1 MKADKPFNELPL
13 LPPEINVKTP
23 EIMDQLVRSA
33 RALAELKG
41 VAVTL
46 PSQNILIA
54 ILPSSEAKSSSEI
67 ENIITTH
74 DKMFK
79 AMVSD
84 QKKIDASTKEVLRY
98 KESLWNG
105 YRQLKKNNLIT
116 SNMLIKIVQTITENM
131 AGIRNIPGTAIKNFA
146 TDTIVYTPPEGEKVI
161 KDKLFNLEKFIN
173 DDTGYDPLIKLALI
187 HYQFEAIHPFFDGN
201 GRTGR
206 ILNIL
211 YLVKEG
217 LLDLPVLYLSKHIID
232 NKSDYYEKIRKV
244 TTHNNWHDWILFMLK
259 AVEETAI
266 FTMNKIT
273 AIQQLLDDTREK
285 CKSEL
290 PKKVYSKELV
300 ELIFKSPYT
309 TIRKLVREK
318 IAERKTASIYLK
330 ELEKIG
336 VLKSFKI
343 DNEYFYIN
351 TKLYDLLVKN

>member
-1 MKADKPFNELPL
+1 M
-13 LPPEINVKTP
+13 
-23 EIMDQLVRSA
+23 
-33 RALAELKG
+33 
-41 VAVTL
+41 
-46 PSQNILIA
+46 
-54 ILPSSEAKSSSEI
+54 
-67 ENIITTH
+67 
-74 DKMFK
+74 
-79 AMVSD
+79 
-84 QKKIDASTKEVLRY
+84 
-98 KESLWNG
+98 
-105 YRQLKKNNLIT
+105 
-116 SNMLIKIVQTITENM
+116 
-131 AGIRNIPGTAIKNFA
+131 
-146 TDTIVYTPPEGEKVI
+146 
-161 KDKLFNLEKFIN
+161 
-173 DDTGYDPLIKLALI
+173 ALI

-211 YLVKEG
+211 YLVKER

-309 TIRKLVREK
+309 TIRKLVREE

>member
-1 MKADKPFNELPL
+1 VDIKNGERSMKTDKPFNELPL
-13 LPPEINVKTP
+13 LPPEVNVKTP
-23 EIMDQLVRSA
+23 EIMDQLVLSA

-46 PSQNILIA
+46 PSQNILID
-54 ILPSSEAKSSSEI
+54 ILPASEAKSSSEV

-74 DKMFK
+74 DKLFK
-79 AMVSD
+79 AMISD
-84 QKKIDASTKEVLRY
+84 QKKIDAATKEVLRY
-98 KESLWNG
+98 KESLWTG
-105 YRQLKKNNLIT
+105 YHEVQKKSIIT
-116 SNMLIKIVQTITENM
+116 SNMLIKIVQTITSNM
-131 AGIRNIPGTAIKNFA
+131 AGIRNMPGTVIKNV
-146 TDTIVYTPPEGEKVI
+146 TTNTVLYTPPEGEKVI

-173 DDTGYDPLIKLALI
+173 DDDSYDPLVKMAII

-232 NKSDYYEKIRKV
+232 NKAEYYEKIRKV
-244 TTHNNWHDWILFMLK
+244 TTHNNWVDWVLFMLK

-266 FTMNKIT
+266 YTMNKIT
-273 AIQQLLDDTREK
+273 AIQHLLDETIEI

-290 PKKVYSKELV
+290 PKKVYSKELI

-309 TIRKLVREK
+309 TIRKLDTEK
-318 IAERKTASIYLK
+318 ITNISMSTQNSTIC
-330 ELEKIG
+330 
-336 VLKSFKI
+336 
-343 DNEYFYIN
+343 
-351 TKLYDLLVKN
+351 